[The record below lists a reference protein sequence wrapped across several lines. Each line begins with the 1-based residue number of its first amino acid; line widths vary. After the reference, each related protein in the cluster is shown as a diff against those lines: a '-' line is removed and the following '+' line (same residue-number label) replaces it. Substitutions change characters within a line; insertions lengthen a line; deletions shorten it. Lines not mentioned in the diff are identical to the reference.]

1 MKPQSCNIL
10 NCYPICARIN
20 KCLPWDFLHCC
31 LIPEEVTRLN
41 KYNKP
46 TICFLIFTLFLLKF
60 QLVSLAYF
68 SIFCLS
74 ALQCS
79 KFCHSFAKIT
89 KGNLCNLFFF
99 QRPCKYTFS
108 GETRPC
114 ELVKLCRKMCTL
126 RILLENVYKAI
137 ALWDVNKALWNVYKT
152 CEMFTKL

>member
-46 TICFLIFTLFLLKF
+46 TICFLIFTLFLLKS

-68 SIFCLS
+68 SIFACQPCNVLNFVTLLLKS
-74 ALQCS
+74 QRVTFAICFFPKALQVHI
-79 KFCHSFAKIT
+79 F
-89 KGNLCNLFFF
+89 
-99 QRPCKYTFS
+99 R
-108 GETRPC
+108 R
-114 ELVKLCRKMCTL
+114 
-126 RILLENVYKAI
+126 
-137 ALWDVNKALWNVYKT
+137 NKALWTCETLPENVYFAHFARK
-152 CEMFTKL
+152 CLQGYSPLRC